1 MRAIG
6 GKKRIL
12 CNFCDT
18 EILRSVKKDS
28 LHSKQAEKI
37 RIQRKRDSLRS
48 KKSENFAIQRKSADD
63 PFNFKKLE
71 NFWHSAEIEGCGSGG
86 VVV

>member
-18 EILRSVKKDS
+18 EILRLVKKDS
-28 LHSKQAEKI
+28 LC
-37 RIQRKRDSLRS
+37 S
-48 KKSENFAIQRKSADD
+48 KKSKNFAIQRKSADD
-63 PFNFKKLE
+63 PFNFEKIE
-71 NFWHSAEIEGCGSGG
+71 NFWHSAEIEGCGSGRE
-86 VVV
+86 VV